1 MRAACRVSF
10 PACADPLNTEKE
22 SSGIPDARGRPAVK
36 QNWEDAMRIS
46 KLMFFF
52 AGALVALV
60 SVWATRAIDANAQ
73 AGSSRSGSHVLLAPE
88 DYIEIQQ
95 MYSMYSRDVDP
106 GAVRDASWMFADD
119 AVAMISGRKPLTTP
133 EEIQDF
139 YQGVKDRDAGGDRHF
154 NTSYVI
160 VGMPDGTARGSSYM
174 LGLVRRQEGG
184 PIEVET
190 FGKYEDKLV
199 KTSEGWR
206 IKERVW
212 RSDSFRGSMQDVS
225 ASPVPGDP
233 RTYATGIEAF
243 LGDRSAR

>member
-1 MRAACRVSF
+1 
-10 PACADPLNTEKE
+10 
-22 SSGIPDARGRPAVK
+22 
-36 QNWEDAMRIS
+36 MRIS

-154 NTSYVI
+154 NTSYRHRRDAGWDRAWLV
-160 VGMPDGTARGSSYM
+160 VHAGAGTAAGGAGRSRWKRSGST
-174 LGLVRRQEGG
+174 R
-184 PIEVET
+184 
-190 FGKYEDKLV
+190 
-199 KTSEGWR
+199 TSW
-206 IKERVW
+206 
-212 RSDSFRGSMQDVS
+212 
-225 ASPVPGDP
+225 
-233 RTYATGIEAF
+233 
-243 LGDRSAR
+243 